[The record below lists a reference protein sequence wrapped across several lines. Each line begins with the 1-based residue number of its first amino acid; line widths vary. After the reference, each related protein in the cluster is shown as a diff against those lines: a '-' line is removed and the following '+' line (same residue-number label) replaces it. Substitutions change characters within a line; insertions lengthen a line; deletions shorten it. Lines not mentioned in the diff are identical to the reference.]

1 MKVILLEDV
10 RPHGKRGEV
19 IEVPDGFARNV
30 LIKKKQGVEATP
42 ANLNSLKLKKAHDIA
57 LAAERKE
64 DALELQK
71 KIEALSV
78 SVFMKTGE
86 NGKTFG
92 SVSSKE
98 IAESLKAQ
106 HGLIVDRKKLVLDE
120 NLKAL
125 GEYNVKIK
133 LHPEVTADLKVIVSE
148 EK

>member
-1 MKVILLEDV
+1 M
-10 RPHGKRGEV
+10 

-30 LIKKKQGVEATP
+30 LIKKKQAVEATP

-125 GEYNVKIK
+125 GDYVVKIK